1 MLRGSRRIVGLG
13 LAALLATSACTAAA
27 PSPSAAASPAV
38 RLIDVAGA
46 PSGIAIDFGA
56 VWAGVSDKGEVDRLD
71 PATGALLTRIKAGE
85 PAKQSPRAR
94 NVHGTPVAIASGFGS
109 IWAVGTDEMLFRID
123 PKTFATTAF
132 PLGIVATGIAI
143 GDDAVWV
150 DSFDDGAL
158 LRFDPAAGKIAA
170 VVRDQGQLQ
179 GLASGF
185 GSLWV
190 VNKSGREVLRFD
202 AKSGAVAARVPLAAV
217 PQSVAIG
224 AGSVWVLGGGLA
236 RIDPATNAVTAT
248 YVSEPGTGWG
258 SGSALA
264 FADDAIWLG
273 NVARIDPASGRT
285 LGRAVEPTEEQTAI
299 AVGGGYAWLV
309 QNTKIRQVP
318 VALVK

>member
-1 MLRGSRRIVGLG
+1 MPRGPRRVLG
-13 LAALLATSACTAAA
+13 LALALLLATIACTAVT
-27 PSPSAAASPAV
+27 PSASSPASPAV
-38 RLIDVAGA
+38 RLIDLGGL
-46 PSGIAIDFGA
+46 PSSIAVDFGA

-109 IWAVGTDEMLFRID
+109 IWAAGTDEMLFRID

-185 GSLWV
+185 GSVWV

-202 AKSGAVAARVPLAAV
+202 ARSGAVAARVPIAAV
-217 PQSVAIG
+217 PQSVVIG
-224 AGSVWVLGGGLA
+224 SGGVWVLAGGLA

-248 YVSEPGTGWG
+248 YVPEAGTGWG
-258 SGSALA
+258 FGSALA

-285 LGRAVEPTEEQTAI
+285 LGRTLEPAEEQTAI
-299 AVGGGYAWLV
+299 AIGGGYAWV
-309 QNTKIRQVP
+309 AQNTKIRQVP
-318 VALVK
+318 IALVK